1 VLPEQAKFRGQDQQ
15 IVLTPPDRDPS
26 RILLPHREVKE
37 PFNEI
42 TVKMVCRSCNS
53 GWMNAIE
60 EAARQTITRL
70 IQGERQE
77 LTIEQ
82 AEAVA
87 TWAVKTT
94 LTAHLTSAEGAGGLA
109 AVYKAFSA
117 DRRPPSNSVVWAA
130 ATGAEEWGLRFELV
144 SALIATEDESESI
157 APQDPVNTVS
167 ATLGL
172 DKLLLHVVLTARPSV
187 SYPPLDE
194 IHPGAVS
201 RLWPDP
207 SPTVLPPSIWFV
219 NAGAWG
225 ISRSLAFWMS
235 RN

>member
-1 VLPEQAKFRGQDQQ
+1 
-15 IVLTPPDRDPS
+15 

-37 PFNEI
+37 PFNEM

-53 GWMNAIE
+53 GWMNDIE

-70 IQGERQE
+70 VKGERQE
-77 LTIEQ
+77 LIVKQ

-94 LTAHLTSAEGAGGLA
+94 LTAHLTSVEGAGNLA
-109 AVYKAFSA
+109 EVYKDFFA

-130 ATGAEEWGLRFELV
+130 ATGAEEWALRFELV
-144 SALIATEDESESI
+144 SALIATEDERESV
-157 APQDPVNTVS
+157 APEDPVNTVS

-194 IHPGAVS
+194 IHPGAVA

-207 SPTVLPPSIWFV
+207 SPHSSAATDLVRERRGLGNQPFSCLLDVPQLSQIRQ
-219 NAGAWG
+219 
-225 ISRSLAFWMS
+225 RSA
-235 RN
+235 

>member
-1 VLPEQAKFRGQDQQ
+1 
-15 IVLTPPDRDPS
+15 
-26 RILLPHREVKE
+26 
-37 PFNEI
+37 
-42 TVKMVCRSCNS
+42 
-53 GWMNAIE
+53 MNAIE

-70 IQGERQE
+70 VQGEREE
-77 LTIEQ
+77 LTVKQ

-94 LTAHLTSAEGAGGLA
+94 LMAHLTSAEGAGDLA
-109 AVYKAFSA
+109 KVYKNFFE
-117 DRRPPSNSVVWAA
+117 DRRPPPNSVVWVA
-130 ATGAEEWGLRFELV
+130 ATGAEEWALRFELV
-144 SALIATEDESESI
+144 SALIATEDEIGSV
-157 APQDPVNTVS
+157 APEDPVNTVS

-172 DKLLLHVVLTARPSV
+172 GKLLLHVVLTARPSV

-207 SPTVLPPSIWFV
+207 APTVLPPSIWFV

-225 ISRSLAFWMS
+225 ISRSFAFWMS
-235 RN
+235 GD